1 VVSFTVT
8 LPYSE
13 ADFDAAKRDKFK
25 TAVAATAGTRAENV
39 EIVSVIEKRRRAGSL
54 DVTTKILAADQQGM
68 EAAASALGTGET
80 LKTNLNKNLA
90 EQGLKAA
97 SDVSTPVTGDVA
109 AESGGCRTSSWAW
122 ARALL
127 LAGLACVCL

>member
-1 VVSFTVT
+1 ME
-8 LPYSE
+8 L
-13 ADFDAAKRDKFK
+13 
-25 TAVAATAGTRAENV
+25 
-39 EIVSVIEKRRRAGSL
+39 
-54 DVTTKILAADQQGM
+54 TTKCGFAQILAADQQGM